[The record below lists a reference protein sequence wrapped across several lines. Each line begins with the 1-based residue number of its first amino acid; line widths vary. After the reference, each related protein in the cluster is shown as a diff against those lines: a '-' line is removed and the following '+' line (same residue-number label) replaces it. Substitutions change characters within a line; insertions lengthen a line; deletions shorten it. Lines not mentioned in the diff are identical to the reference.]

1 MLEQV
6 NCREIAA
13 RIAAGEICQLLDV
26 REPEELAI
34 ANLESLGF
42 RNYPLSQYGEWQQ
55 RILAELDAHTPTYVI
70 CHHGMRSAQMG
81 QWLIQHGFTA
91 VYNIAGGIED
101 WALTLGASLAR
112 Y

>member
-6 NCREIAA
+6 NCVDIAA
-13 RIAAGEICQLLDV
+13 RIAAGEDCQLLDV

-34 ANLESLGF
+34 ASLAGF

-55 RILAELDAHTPTYVI
+55 RILSELDAHAPTYVI

-81 QWLIQHGFTA
+81 QWLIQQGFTA
-91 VYNIAGGIED
+91 VYNVAGGIED
-101 WALTLGASLAR
+101 WALTVDRSLPR

>member
-6 NCREIAA
+6 NCGDVAD
-13 RIAAGEICQLLDV
+13 RIAAGKDCQLLDV

-34 ANLESLGF
+34 ANLAPLGF

-55 RILAELDAHTPTYVI
+55 RILTELDAHAPTYVI

-81 QWLIQHGFTA
+81 QWLIQQGFTV

-101 WALTLGASLAR
+101 WALTVDPTLPR